1 MNWRKSKQSWD
12 SVRKGCCYL
21 SDRYYG
27 GQSVDCWICGVGGT
41 APRTAVAGAN
51 SYDNIPA
58 GLPSGFWTH
67 AVDGGPYAHTITLL
81 QDGGGNRDDR
91 HLIIPSSNT
100 GKIAIRWDAG
110 QTKSY
115 QYFYT
120 DKNKP
125 TAADVGAVPSGRKV
139 NGHALSADINVTS
152 QDIFNGQAIGLSTE
166 DLDTLK
172 TPGIYYQPANAN
184 TSTARHYPKITPER

>member
-125 TAADVGAVPSGRKV
+125 TAADVGRYLAG
-139 NGHALSADINVTS
+139 
-152 QDIFNGQAIGLSTE
+152 
-166 DLDTLK
+166 
-172 TPGIYYQPANAN
+172 
-184 TSTARHYPKITPER
+184 ARSMVMRSVLILT